1 MVSAK
6 LVHLVNAEWQRK
18 GLILAHG
25 NLRTDQSGL
34 FGIDLAKCTSIIFT
48 SGRKPNPNAMNMH
61 RDKLCELLAV
71 ERHLKDLQSKLE
83 MHGAFV
89 LNGADS
95 PLITMYRLNCI
106 VNHRHDL

>member
-1 MVSAK
+1 MPNDGGKVWFWPMATYGPIGA
-6 LVHLVNAEWQRK
+6 VW
-18 GLILAHG
+18 I
-25 NLRTDQSGL
+25 
-34 FGIDLAKCTSIIFT
+34 GIDLAKCTSIIFE

-95 PLITMYRLNCI
+95 PLIT
-106 VNHRHDL
+106 

>member
-1 MVSAK
+1 MVEGRFGFVAGP
-6 LVHLVNAEWQRK
+6 WQP
-18 GLILAHG
+18 
-25 NLRTDQSGL
+25 TDQSGL

-48 SGRKPNPNAMNMH
+48 AGRKPNPNAMNMH

-83 MHGAFV
+83 MHGALV

-95 PLITMYRLNCI
+95 PLIT
-106 VNHRHDL
+106 

>member
-1 MVSAK
+1 MP
-6 LVHLVNAEWQRK
+6 WQ
-18 GLILAHG
+18 L
-25 NLRTDQSGL
+25 TDQSGL

-89 LNGADS
+89 HRQPADN
-95 PLITMYRLNCI
+95 LMYTLNCN
-106 VNHRHDL
+106 VNHSRDLGAIQQ